1 MRGLTALLILAL
13 AACTPPAPATF
24 PAGTEMTFMSA
35 CQRQGAPEG
44 YCGCVWDRIEAEV
57 PPGEFMALERLSGP
71 EREAHPLTRQIA
83 GYALACRPTSAP
95 AATPVESAEP
105 KPAQ

>member
-1 MRGLTALLILAL
+1 MRGLMALLVLAL
-13 AACTPPAPATF
+13 GACTPPAPATF
-24 PAGTEMTFMSA
+24 PPGTEMTFMSA

-44 YCGCVWDRIEAEV
+44 YCSCVWDRIEAEV
-57 PPGEFMALERLSGP
+57 PPGEFVALERLSGP

-95 AATPVESAEP
+95 ATTTTDGGEP
-105 KPAQ
+105 KPTP